1 MELGLD
7 GKRAIVTGG
16 SRGIGRAT
24 ARMLA
29 LEGVRCVIGARSR
42 DALDA
47 AAADIAAD
55 AGIEVVPKSFDV
67 RDPDAVRGLVDA
79 AVGALGGVDILV
91 NGAARVS
98 GNVPE
103 DFEHVAEGTIVDDFE
118 EKVLGYLRTTR
129 AVAPL
134 MRRNGWGRVVNIS
147 GLTARVAGSVSA
159 GIRNAA
165 VVHLTRTLSV
175 ELGRDGI
182 TVNAVYPA
190 LTLTEGTNERV
201 AAMAARE
208 GRSPDEVLERLAGN
222 SAIGRLVTA
231 EEVAAVIVF
240 LASERS
246 VAITGEAIAVSGG
259 SGTSV
264 YY

>member
-1 MELGLD
+1 MDLGLD

-16 SRGIGRAT
+16 SRGIGLAT
-24 ARMLA
+24 ARRLGV
-29 LEGVRCVIGARSR
+29 EGVRCVIGARGE
-42 DALDA
+42 DALR
-47 AAADIAAD
+47 AAADSVATETGA
-55 AGIEVVPKSFDV
+55 EVVPIALDV
-67 RDPDAVRGLVDA
+67 RDAASVARFVDRA
-79 AVGALGGVDILV
+79 AEALGGVDILV

-103 DFEHVAEGTIVDDFE
+103 DLEHVTEETIVADFA
-118 EKVLGYLRTTR
+118 EKVLGYLRTAR
-129 AVAPL
+129 AVTPL
-134 MRRNGWGRVVNIS
+134 MRRGGWGRIVNVS
-147 GLTARVAGSVSA
+147 GLTARTAGSISA

-182 TVNAVYPA
+182 TVNAIYPA
-190 LTLTEGTNERV
+190 LTLTEGTR
-201 AAMAARE
+201 
-208 GRSPDEVLERLAGN
+208 ERLAARAGREGTTTDELLAKLAAN

-231 EEVAAVIVF
+231 EEVADVIAF
-240 LASERS
+240 LVSERS

-259 SGTSV
+259 AGTSV